1 MQNGIYEEIIN
12 NKIFKEL
19 NDEGLIVGKEKLDSI
34 EAKKYLTQYIE
45 EITRT
50 ALEYLR
56 EEGAE
61 SQEYLLKQVQLCNE
75 IIELLKQKKDLN

>member
-1 MQNGIYEEIIN
+1 MQIMQNGIYEEIIN

-19 NDEGLIVGKEKLDSI
+19 NDEGLIIGKEKLDSL

-50 ALEYLR
+50 ALECLR

-61 SQEYLLKQVQLCNE
+61 PQEYLIKQVQ
-75 IIELLKQKKDLN
+75 I